1 MNVGHIASWPS
12 YASIP
17 TNEERKSYFKLEI
30 KTNLINRYSDYWF
43 LERTHTHDNQQRL
56 TITANHHAKF
66 FTVRVQQL
74 LNLLKSS
81 FPLSYHWYQQAA
93 STNRHRTK
101 IWNYF
106 LSVSLDIFNPF
117 RNF

>member
-43 LERTHTHDNQQRL
+43 LERTHTHM
-56 TITANHHAKF
+56 TINK
-66 FTVRVQQL
+66 
-74 LNLLKSS
+74 
-81 FPLSYHWYQQAA
+81 
-93 STNRHRTK
+93 
-101 IWNYF
+101 
-106 LSVSLDIFNPF
+106 D
-117 RNF
+117 